1 MSEKIRTISELIE
14 RLEETDHEQ
23 HKKVISS
30 MDIPKEEFMPFAYW
44 KEKGYARNCIKR
56 TKDYELLLLCWNP
69 GDKTPVHGHDGQDCW
84 VYLVDGEMTEIR
96 YQADDEE
103 NLTKTH
109 TETLT
114 GRRLTYMRDEMG
126 YHMIK
131 NNSNQRAM
139 TLHIYALPI
148 DECEVFDESKETFVE
163 KEMQYDSVTKEKLA
177 Y

>member
-96 YQADDEE
+96 YQADEEE

>member
-131 NNSNQRAM
+131 NNTNQRAM

-148 DECEVFDESKETFVE
+148 DECEVFDETEESFKQ
-163 KEMQYDSVTKEKLA
+163 KEMEYDTVRKEKLA
-177 Y
+177 F

>member
-1 MSEKIRTISELIE
+1 MSEKIRTLSSLIE
-14 RLEETDHEQ
+14 QLEETDHEE
-23 HKKVISS
+23 HKKIISS
-30 MDIPKEEFMPFAYW
+30 MDIPKDEFMPFAYW
-44 KEKGYARNCIKR
+44 KDKGYARNCIKR

-84 VYLVDGEMTEIR
+84 VYLVDGEMSEIR
-96 YQADDEE
+96 YQADEEE

-109 TETLT
+109 TEKLT

-131 NNSNQRAM
+131 NTSNQRAM

-148 DECEVFDESKETFVE
+148 DECEVFDEADESFKSKEME
-163 KEMQYDSVTKEKLA
+163 YDTIRKTKVDF
-177 Y
+177 

>member
-1 MSEKIRTISELIE
+1 MQEKITTIKSLIE
-14 RLEETDHEQ
+14 KLEETDRDQ
-23 HKKVISS
+23 HKKIISA
-30 MDIPKEEFMPFAYW
+30 MDIPKSEFMPYAHW

-84 VYLVDGEMTEIR
+84 VYLVDGEMNEIR
-96 YQADDEE
+96 YQADDDD

-109 TETLT
+109 VETLT

-131 NNSNQRAM
+131 NNSDKRAM

-148 DECEVFDESKETFVE
+148 DECEVFDENEETFVD
-163 KEMQYDSVTKEKLA
+163 KEMKYDTTTKERMA
-177 Y
+177 F